1 MGWLTAMGEVKG
13 LWLAV
18 RLRGTSR
25 IPPGVERTFEV
36 LRLKRRF
43 NAVLLKM
50 DESVKGTLRKVK
62 DWVTWGE
69 VNVET
74 LAGLLRERGEV
85 KGGKRLDES
94 FIKTAF
100 NKEGFE
106 DLSHAMLTGE
116 VTLAKLRKNGV
127 DTVFRLHPPRK
138 GFKGSVKRPF
148 NVGGELGYRGEAIND
163 LLKRML

>member
-1 MGWLTAMGEVKG
+1 MGEVKG
-13 LWLAV
+13 LWVAV

-25 IPPGVERTFEV
+25 IPPDVEKALEV

-43 NAVLLKM
+43 QAAVLKM
-50 DESVKGTLRKVK
+50 DESVKGALRKVK

-69 VNVET
+69 INRET
-74 LAGLLRERGEV
+74 LTSLLRERGVV
-85 KGGKRLDES
+85 KGGKRLDEA

-100 NKEGFE
+100 DKNGFE
-106 DLSHAMLTGE
+106 DLSQAMLTGE
-116 VTLAKLRKNGV
+116 VTLTKLRKNGV

-148 NVGGELGYRGEAIND
+148 NVGGELGYRGEHINN

>member
-1 MGWLTAMGEVKG
+1 MDEVKG
-13 LWLAV
+13 LWLAI

-25 IPPGVERTFEV
+25 IPPDVEKAFEA

-43 NAVLLKM
+43 HAALLKM
-50 DESVKGTLRKVK
+50 DESVKGALRKVK

-69 VNVET
+69 INREA
-74 LAGLLRERGEV
+74 LASLLRERGEV
-85 KGGKRLDES
+85 KGGKRLDEP

-100 NKEGFE
+100 NKNGFE

-116 VTLAKLRKNGV
+116 VTLAKLRKSGV
-127 DTVFRLHPPRK
+127 KTVFRLHPPRK

-148 NVGGELGYRGEAIND
+148 GVGGELGYRGEAVND
-163 LLKRML
+163 LVKRML